1 MTEPTGTKLVSR
13 LDLTLRPP
21 HPSIPSVFCKLGH
34 LCTYYCAARCIK
46 IMYIEHSYI
55 LFLCTR
61 PERCCLLVN
70 ACPDWQPP
78 PKSQTWT
85 TDRTR
90 PNNQLV
96 NKWKSPSVRHKS
108 TAQDVSSVANPGLS
122 LVGSVQIFRQ
132 VALSLKPWILRQ
144 VCAPKEFIIRR
155 TVRGDRKERITSPIV
170 ASDGIVVLSF
180 FDRTLIALLTRIQPL
195 FWPI

>member
-1 MTEPTGTKLVSR
+1 
-13 LDLTLRPP
+13 
-21 HPSIPSVFCKLGH
+21 
-34 LCTYYCAARCIK
+34 
-46 IMYIEHSYI
+46 MYIEHSYI
-55 LFLCTR
+55 LFLCTS

-170 ASDGIVVLSF
+170 AIDGIVVFSF
-180 FDRTLIALLTRIQPL
+180 FDRTLIALLTSTSNPCFGPFKRLPPSSFWLQLETAFYRVIWRIL
-195 FWPI
+195 